1 MPLLRLIVLT
11 GLLVGCAADRRLLLP
26 DPPRHTTVGALLDA
40 HPLPAG
46 QNIQPAEVARGEQSS
61 LSLIQI
67 RDREAPHVHTRY
79 DLTVLLV
86 HGHGVLWLAG
96 VPQAMRTGD
105 VAFVPRGTPHF
116 FITEGDEPAA
126 ALVSFAPAFSG
137 PDSQPTAAP

>member
-1 MPLLRLIVLT
+1 MILRLVVLA
-11 GLLVGCAADRRLLLP
+11 GVLAGCAADRRLLLP
-26 DPPRHTTVGALLDA
+26 DPVRHTTVGTLLAA
-40 HPLPAG
+40 HPLAAG
-46 QNIQPAEVARGEQSS
+46 QNIQPAEIARGEQSS

-67 RDREAPHVHTRY
+67 RDREAPHLHTRY

-96 VPQAMRTGD
+96 VPQPMRTGD
-105 VAFVPRGTPHF
+105 VAFVPKGTPHF
-116 FITEGDEPAA
+116 FINEGDDPAA